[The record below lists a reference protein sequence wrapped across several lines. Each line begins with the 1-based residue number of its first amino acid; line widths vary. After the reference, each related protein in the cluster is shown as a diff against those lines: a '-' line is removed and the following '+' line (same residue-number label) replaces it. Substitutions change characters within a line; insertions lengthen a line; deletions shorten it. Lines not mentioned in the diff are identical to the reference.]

1 MRRLRGVAIAAAL
14 SALVVTAGASSR
26 SFETAPQSLTPPAGA
41 SFTAGTHIVFTIRAD
56 QLSGTGYLWLH
67 VSPSPVVRNACGTIG
82 SETEIEA
89 FGPTADPTVFEAK
102 PTFFDY
108 PGFWMNT
115 PGTYYWQAY
124 RISYQG
130 GADGC
135 LESEV
140 RAFTIVPKATPPPS
154 PSPPAP
160 KPPRA
165 LSAARLQGTFE
176 VVTRITSVKGI
187 DVETGDKET
196 FDWTFRPACRSGA
209 CSVRLSFPYR
219 GAFDRH
225 TLSLRLARSG
235 AVYKGS
241 ATAKFLEC
249 NYRDV
254 PGPVTITVRV
264 TKGAWVGGVWRATRI
279 RGSYVHTTRAATS
292 GIYTCPA
299 ARVTATLTG
308 SLGG

>member
-1 MRRLRGVAIAAAL
+1 
-14 SALVVTAGASSR
+14 
-26 SFETAPQSLTPPAGA
+26 
-41 SFTAGTHIVFTIRAD
+41 
-56 QLSGTGYLWLH
+56 
-67 VSPSPVVRNACGTIG
+67 
-82 SETEIEA
+82 
-89 FGPTADPTVFEAK
+89 
-102 PTFFDY
+102 
-108 PGFWMNT
+108 
-115 PGTYYWQAY
+115 
-124 RISYQG
+124 
-130 GADGC
+130 
-135 LESEV
+135 
-140 RAFTIVPKATPPPS
+140 
-154 PSPPAP
+154 
-160 KPPRA
+160 
-165 LSAARLQGTFE
+165 
-176 VVTRITSVKGI
+176 VKGI